1 MCRPLYSKLC
11 FFITRHLL
19 IQKFLFITFQQAP
32 QLLKKHVD
40 DMWLGERNQGPV
52 ETVSLKQAQT
62 SRAKEIIK
70 SYETLDNT
78 IKRHDTAIKE
88 YVKHLRAIVS
98 LFETI
103 LEDSER
109 FSNIQVS
116 STVLS
121 MENKINEMQTDF
133 ATKTKAHL
141 DNLRSTL
148 KPLGKAL
155 KEREYVQLDLDH
167 YTAEFN
173 KFERRGNDLQEKSF
187 KKKHEYKQKVHDTK
201 CKAEHLDTFLDAELP
216 QFFQLSNA
224 LSKCLATIIFYHAHD
239 LAKVMH
245 DSFQV
250 IEKYFP
256 DLKLNNLYFEHS
268 GNEVKKAQAK
278 ICERIDELH
287 VFKHQTSIYG
297 VEPQFKSSFVSLGS
311 SQPNVQIPKISS
323 LSSKNK
329 VIGKVGTALY
339 NFTGEK
345 NTDLSFQ
352 KGSRVR
358 VISKDPSGWWEGVL
372 VGSGTEKRGVFPYNY
387 FTFSEE

>member
-1 MCRPLYSKLC
+1 M
-11 FFITRHLL
+11 
-19 IQKFLFITFQQAP
+19 
-32 QLLKKHVD
+32 KKHVD

-88 YVKHLRAIVS
+88 YVKHLRAIVN

-109 FSNIQVS
+109 VSNMQVS
-116 STVLS
+116 SIVMS

-133 ATKTKAHL
+133 ATKMKAYL

-155 KEREYVQLDLDH
+155 KEREYVQLDLDY
-167 YTAEFN
+167 YTTEFN
-173 KFERRGNDLQEKSF
+173 KFERKGNDLQEKSF